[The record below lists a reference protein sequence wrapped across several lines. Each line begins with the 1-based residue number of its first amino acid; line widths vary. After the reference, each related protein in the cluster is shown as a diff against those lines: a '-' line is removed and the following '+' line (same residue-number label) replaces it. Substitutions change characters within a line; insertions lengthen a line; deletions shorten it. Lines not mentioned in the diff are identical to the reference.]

1 MNHSEIMELGALAI
15 GGLALFVILSRG
27 GSTKA
32 APVLPETVTPV
43 DPGTPSYLSY
53 NQSTTTAGNSAGL
66 SPVAAQ
72 NGPSAA
78 GSSQTPCACG
88 SGPVNFS
95 SLTDYSNFL
104 AASNENFVEQYYDS
118 VTAALPDF
126 LGQFVNNTTAVDQSA
141 AASGG
146 FSSLA
151 GQF

>member
-1 MNHSEIMELGALAI
+1 MNHSEIMEIGALAI
-15 GGLALFVILSRG
+15 GGLALVVILSRG

-32 APVLPETVTPV
+32 APFVPETVTPTAP
-43 DPGTPSYLSY
+43 DTPSYLGY
-53 NQSTTTAGNSAGL
+53 NQSTTSAGNSAGL
-66 SPVAAQ
+66 TPVAAS
-72 NGPSAA
+72 GGVPS

-104 AASNENFVEQYYDS
+104 AASNEGFVQSYYDS
-118 VTAALPDF
+118 VMSALPDF

-151 GQF
+151 GNQ